1 MSENGNFPFIGASG
15 ENNGVTGFTTKKDV
29 ENNSKLGYGT
39 NEPDY
44 EFMEECG
51 RQMMAKKYIQYL
63 KYLESTCESSDLLL
77 K

>member
-39 NEPDY
+39 NEPLD
-44 EFMEECG
+44 
-51 RQMMAKKYIQYL
+51 KKNIF
-63 KYLESTCESSDLLL
+63 KRSSLCS
-77 K
+77 

>member
-39 NEPDY
+39 NEPLD
-44 EFMEECG
+44 
-51 RQMMAKKYIQYL
+51 KKIFSKGHLCVVNNGNPQL
-63 KYLESTCESSDLLL
+63 DRVD
-77 K
+77 